1 MSEHENRQFVE
12 QAYANFKAGDIPTL
26 LQSLSEDVTWQ
37 LPEIENVPFAGKR
50 QGRGAV
56 GEFFSTLA
64 SLQDARSFEE
74 REFIAQGDK
83 VVVLGHY
90 VWHQSQRAH
99 HRGRLRARLHRPRR
113 PDRGLPRVHG
123 LSRGRQSVSLAFFE
137 HQVEP

>member
-1 MSEHENRQFVE
+1 MSEHENRQLVE
-12 QAYANFKAGDIPTL
+12 QAYATFKAGDIPTL

-90 VWHQSQRAH
+90 VWQVKANERTIEGDFAH
-99 HRGRLRARLHRPRR
+99 VLHRPRR
-113 PDRGLPRVHG
+113 SDRPSTSTWTQPRSPKRTVRFF
-123 LSRGRQSVSLAFFE
+123 LSTK
-137 HQVEP
+137 

>member
-12 QAYANFKAGDIPTL
+12 QAYATFKAGDIPTL

-37 LPEIENVPFAGKR
+37 LPEIENVPFSGKR

-90 VWHQSQRAH
+90 VWQVKANERIFESDFAH
-99 HRGRLRARLHRPRR
+99 IYAVRGGQIVAFQEHT
-113 PDRGLPRVHG
+113 DSAAVAKAFRG
-123 LSRGRQSVSLAFFE
+123 
-137 HQVEP
+137 

>member
-1 MSEHENRQFVE
+1 MSEHENRQLVE
-12 QAYANFKAGDIPTL
+12 QAYATFKAGDIPTL

-74 REFIAQGDK
+74 REFIA
-83 VVVLGHY
+83 
-90 VWHQSQRAH
+90 RAT
-99 HRGRLRARLHRPRR
+99 RSSFSVITSGRSKPTGAPSTATSRTSSPSAAVGSWPS
-113 PDRGLPRVHG
+113 RVHG
-123 LSRGRQSVSLAFFE
+123 LGRGRQSVSLEF
-137 HQVEP
+137 

>member
-26 LQSLSEDVTWQ
+26 LQSMSEDITWQ
-37 LPEIENVPFAGKR
+37 LPEVENVPFAGKR

-64 SLQDARSFEE
+64 SLQDARSFEP
-74 REFIAQGDK
+74 REFIARGDR

-90 VWHQSQRAH
+90 VWQVKAAH
-99 HRGRLRARLHRPRR
+99 LRERLRARLHRPRR
-113 PDRGLPRVHG
+113 SDRSLPRVHG
-123 LSRGRQSVSLAFFE
+123 LSRGRQSVSLGF
-137 HQVEP
+137 